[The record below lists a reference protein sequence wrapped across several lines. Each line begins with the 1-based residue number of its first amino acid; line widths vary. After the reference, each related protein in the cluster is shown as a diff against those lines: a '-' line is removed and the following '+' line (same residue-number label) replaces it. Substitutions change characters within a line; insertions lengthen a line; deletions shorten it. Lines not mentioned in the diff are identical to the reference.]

1 MNKINSYGTGLVAG
15 LAVFFGLMV
24 GAIIM
29 LVSGFN
35 PVTGYISL
43 VQSALG
49 SSLNIG
55 EVLRSM
61 TPLIL
66 TAAGFLVAQSAGFF
80 NIGLAGQVWVG
91 WIASTW
97 FVLVNQS
104 MTPWLS
110 IPLAV
115 IIGALAGA
123 LMGALPGWLRAQF
136 GES

>member
-115 IIGALAGA
+115 II
-123 LMGALPGWLRAQF
+123 
-136 GES
+136 